1 MAKAPTRS
9 GPASGLIPV
18 GEAME
23 KLFSLVEPV
32 EIEQIDLAD
41 ACGRVLAEP
50 VAARRDQPPF
60 PASSMDGYA
69 IKAVEA
75 MRDAQFRVVG
85 ESAAGRRFEGRVGP
99 GQAVRIFTGAPVPE
113 GADHVVIQEDVRRDG
128 ALISLLDEPGDKD
141 NIRPAGTDFRVGA
154 TLEAPRRLGPSDI
167 ALLAAMNIPLVPVR
181 RQPEIA
187 LISTGDEL
195 VQPGE
200 DPGPDQIMVSNTYGL
215 KAMLDLA
222 GASVRM
228 LPIAR
233 DTAASLRTA
242 FELARGADLV
252 VTIGGASVGDYDL
265 VGDVAAELGMEQSF
279 YKVAMRPGKPLMA
292 GHISGSAMV
301 GLPGNPVSARVCGE
315 VFLRPMLNKMLGL
328 GASAPARLQAPLSQ
342 PLLANGPREHYMRAT
357 LDAAG
362 IHAFDRQDSSLLSVL
377 TKANALLVRPP
388 HDSAREVGEMVDYI
402 PL

>member
-1 MAKAPTRS
+1 M
-9 GPASGLIPV
+9 IPV